1 MRVVHPY
8 VVRLLHS
15 SMTGNS
21 VCVPPANSWPLAMHV
36 LVLDRDYTNVMA
48 HAIQLSG
55 YGLVVETVQDIEA
68 VALRLS
74 TIKFDAVLCNLDFSN
89 ASHRARLLQFQES
102 YPNTAFYT
110 RERIGEFLRELKL
123 TIHTE
128 GDD

>member
-1 MRVVHPY
+1 
-8 VVRLLHS
+8 
-15 SMTGNS
+15 
-21 VCVPPANSWPLAMHV
+21 
-36 LVLDRDYTNVMA
+36 MA